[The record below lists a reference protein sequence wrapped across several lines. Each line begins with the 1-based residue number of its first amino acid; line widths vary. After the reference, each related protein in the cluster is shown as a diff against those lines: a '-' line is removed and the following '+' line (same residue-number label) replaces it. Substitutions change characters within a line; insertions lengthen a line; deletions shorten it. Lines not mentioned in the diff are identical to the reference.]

1 MELLFINLIITL
13 KWGSRMKKLDYVVII
28 SLLVIS
34 LLSSGIIVYS
44 SAKTKYQSQYVE
56 ISVKG
61 DLYKKIPINSNTE
74 ETIDLKTDLG
84 ENVIKI
90 SKGFV
95 QILEADCPDKI
106 CVKDGS
112 ISKPGQ
118 SLVCLPNKV
127 VVEIKGIKNVETD
140 DVSF

>member
-1 MELLFINLIITL
+1 
-13 KWGSRMKKLDYVVII
+13 MKKLDYVVII

-61 DLYKKIPINSNTE
+61 DLYKKIPFNSNTE

-95 QILEADCPDKI
+95 QILEADCPDKV

-127 VVEIKGIKNVETD
+127 VVEIKGIKNAETD

>member
-1 MELLFINLIITL
+1 
-13 KWGSRMKKLDYVVII
+13 MKKLDYVVII

-44 SAKTKYQSQYVE
+44 SAKNKYQSQYVE
-56 ISVKG
+56 ISIKG
-61 DLYKKIPINSNTE
+61 DLYKKISFNSNTE

-84 ENVIKI
+84 ENVVRI

-95 QILEADCPDKI
+95 QILEADCPDKV

-127 VVEIKGIKNVETD
+127 VVEIKGIKNAETD